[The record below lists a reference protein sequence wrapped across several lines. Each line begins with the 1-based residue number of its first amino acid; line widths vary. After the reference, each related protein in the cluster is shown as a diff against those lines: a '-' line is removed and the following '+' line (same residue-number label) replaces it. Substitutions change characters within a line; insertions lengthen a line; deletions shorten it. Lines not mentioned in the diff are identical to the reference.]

1 MQKIFK
7 GGKSPDTPLRGWAG
21 QNVLLRF
28 FSAMKDKT
36 HAIEVGR
43 RLRETAWELGYRS
56 QQELADWLGATRP
69 QVYTWYR
76 GLALPPVKYMQQ
88 FAERGVDLDWI
99 YSGDPSGLSAAMYI
113 RLAAAMEEGKPLPDV
128 AQEPESEPDL
138 VVSAYPSRKVQGYR
152 AQPERPKRARAV

>member
-1 MQKIFK
+1 
-7 GGKSPDTPLRGWAG
+7 
-21 QNVLLRF
+21 
-28 FSAMKDKT
+28 MKDNT

-99 YSGDPSGLSAAMYI
+99 YRGDAAGLSAAMYI
-113 RLAAAMEEGKPLPDV
+113 RLTAAIEEGRPLPDV
-128 AQEPESEPDL
+128 APEPEPEPESA
-138 VVSAYPSRKVQGYR
+138 VVAYPPRKARGQ
-152 AQPERPKRARAV
+152 QPQTERPKRARAV